1 MKEIVFDLPAENSGE
16 RVDSLISRWLI
27 QNDPENAALFTRSF
41 VQKLIKDGAVLINN
55 KKVSKSQK
63 TKERDKVLIQLPDPE
78 PAEAAPENIPLNIVY
93 EDDDV
98 LVVNKPKGMVVHPAP
113 GNPNG
118 TLVNALLWHCSGK
131 LSGIN
136 GVLRP
141 GIVHRIDKDTSG
153 LLVVAKNDN
162 AHLKLSEQ
170 ISTHSFKRIYYAVV
184 YGRLKEKSGTIDAPI
199 GRSTT
204 DRKKYTVTDKNS
216 KNAVT
221 DYEVI
226 EEIGNYSFVQFRL
239 HTGRTHQIRV
249 HMASIGHPIA
259 GDPVYGPKKIIK
271 ELNGQCLHA
280 GCLGFVHPTTDQ
292 YMEFNSELPEYFTS
306 FLDKLRREQDA

>member
-280 GCLGFVHPTTDQ
+280 GCLGFVHPTTGQ